1 MAGMSEIRK
10 KRSEIAA
17 TGTQL
22 AFVHMGTEEQAQK
35 FFSKFALNGEHRV
48 SDPEQKLYKTFSL
61 RRGKLSQ
68 LFGLKVWKRE
78 FRDRITL
85 TYGMGKIIGD
95 SFQLPGL
102 FLIHYSE
109 ILKSFRH
116 ESVADEVDYV
126 AMARNHLR

>member
-1 MAGMSEIRK
+1 M
-10 KRSEIAA
+10 
-17 TGTQL
+17 